1 MICPVHTPPADA
13 GIIRWTPTVERL
25 VSVVVWWQTF
35 WFFSFLFGF
44 FFSVSFFRR

>member
-13 GIIRWTPTVERL
+13 GIIRWTPTVEQL
-25 VSVVVWWQTF
+25 VSVVVVWWQTF

-44 FFSVSFFRR
+44 YSVSFFRR